1 MKSPINQIQIGSLAQ
16 NLVSQMNEITLNR
29 IGEMTLENAR
39 INQVFTNRGKSI
51 AELRN
56 QKIGQGESAIVMAS
70 GPSNKHHN
78 PIVPIKSSGFK
89 GALVIPESAMRY
101 LLSNGVIPDLIVT
114 VDPHPTRMIRWF
126 GNPHL
131 TEESLKKDDYYCRQ
145 DMDESFANEIAT
157 NSEVIQLLKQ
167 YGKQLKIAMAT
178 SAPKEVV
185 QRVVETGMEIYWWNP
200 MLDDPDQEGSMTSE
214 LYRINELPSVNCGG
228 NVGTAGWMMAH
239 AVLNKKHV
247 ALTGMDLSYYD
258 GTPYRNTQY
267 YAAMLP
273 LVDKKELGSFFTRI
287 YNPHTQSWFFTDP
300 AYLWYRDVFLE
311 IVEEADCTTYNCTQ
325 GGILFGDNIEF
336 IPLRQFLE
344 TRI

>member
-1 MKSPINQIQIGSLAQ
+1 MESPSNQVKTGSLVQ

-29 IGEMTLENAR
+29 IGEMNLENAR
-39 INQVFTNRGKSI
+39 VNQAFIDRGKSL

-56 QKIGQGESAIVMAS
+56 QQIGQGESAIIMAS
-70 GPSNKHHN
+70 GPSNKQHN
-78 PIVPIKSSGFK
+78 PILPIKSSGFK

-101 LLSNGVIPDLIVT
+101 LLSNGIIPDLVVT

-145 DMDESFANEIAT
+145 DIDESFANEIAT
-157 NSEVIQLLKQ
+157 NSEVIQLLEQ
-167 YGKQLKIAMAT
+167 YGKQMKIALAT

-185 QRVVETGMEIYWWNP
+185 ERVLETGMEIYWWNP
-200 MLDDPDQEGSMTSE
+200 MLDDPGQEGSMTSE
-214 LYRINELPSVNCGG
+214 LYRINGLPSVNCGG
-228 NVGTAGWMMAH
+228 NVGTAAWMMAH

-258 GTPYRNTQY
+258 GTPYRKTQY
-267 YAAMLP
+267 YDAMLK
-273 LVDKKELGSFFTRI
+273 LVDKRELDSFFKRI

-311 IVEEADCTTYNCTQ
+311 IAEEADCTTYNCTQ
-325 GGILFGDNIEF
+325 GGILFGDSIEF
-336 IPLRQFLE
+336 IPLPQFLK
-344 TRI
+344 THI

>member
-1 MKSPINQIQIGSLAQ
+1 MKSPKNQIKTDSVAQ
-16 NLVSQMNEITLNR
+16 DLVSQMNEITLNR

-39 INQVFTNRGKSI
+39 KNKVFTDQGKSI

-56 QKIGQGESAIVMAS
+56 QEIGLGESAIVMVS
-70 GPSNKHHN
+70 GPSNKKHN
-78 PIVPIKSSGFK
+78 PIAPIKSSGFK
-89 GALVIPESAMRY
+89 GALIIPESAMRY
-101 LLSNGVIPDLIVT
+101 VLSNGVIPDLIVT

-126 GNPHL
+126 GNPNL

-157 NSEVIQLLKQ
+157 NNEIIQLLNQ
-167 YGKQLKIAMAT
+167 HGKQLKIALAT
-178 SAPKEVV
+178 SAPHEVV
-185 QRVVETGMEIYWWNP
+185 QRIVETGMDIYWWNP

-214 LYRINELPSVNCGG
+214 LYRINDLPSVNCGG
-228 NVGTAGWMMAH
+228 NVGTASWMMAH

-258 GTPYRNTQY
+258 GTPYRKTQY
-267 YAAMLP
+267 YDAMLR
-273 LVDKKELGSFFTRI
+273 LVDEKELDAFFTRI
-287 YNPHTQSWFFTDP
+287 YNPYTESWFFTDP

-311 IVEEADCTTYNCTQ
+311 MAKDSDCATYNCTQ

-336 IPLRQFLE
+336 IPLLQFLE
-344 TRI
+344 THS